1 MQKDSVVIGLESLE
15 QTHTE
20 YVSDSFLVQVWG
32 RFRKNRMSLVGLIIL
47 VLMALA
53 ALTSPLVAVDPTD
66 IDLSH
71 ENRLQPPSNSHVFGT
86 DNLGRDVLAR
96 SMFGARISLTIGFV
110 SSALAITIGTVFGS
124 IAGFYG
130 GILDDLLM
138 RFIDLILSLPLLFV
152 LIILQSLL
160 EEPSLISVILVIGVT
175 SWMGAARVVRGE
187 VLKEREIE
195 YVDAARALGAT
206 PIRIIFRHLLPNV
219 IGPVIVISTLQVGR
233 AIILEAS
240 LSFLGFGTQPP
251 NASWGAMLSE
261 ARSYLATGP
270 WMAIFPGLLLS
281 FTVLSFNFV
290 GDGLAFALNPY
301 QRK

>member
-1 MQKDSVVIGLESLE
+1 MQENSIVVGLESLE
-15 QTHTE
+15 QTHAE
-20 YVSDSFLVQVWG
+20 YVPESFWAQVWG
-32 RFRKNRMSLVGLIIL
+32 RFRKNKMSVVGLI
-47 VLMALA
+47 VLIGMAIA
-53 ALTSPLVAVDPTD
+53 AVSSPLFAVDPTNV
-66 IDLSH
+66 DLSQ
-71 ENRLQPPSNSHVFGT
+71 ETRLQPPSKAHIFGT

-130 GILDDLLM
+130 GLLDDFLM

-160 EEPSLISVILVIGVT
+160 DKPSLFSVILVIGVT
-175 SWMGAARVVRGE
+175 SWMGSARVVRGE

-206 PIRIIFRHLLPNV
+206 PLRIIFRHLLPNV

-281 FTVLSFNFV
+281 FTVLSFNFI
-290 GDGLAFALNPY
+290 GDGLAFALNPH